1 MKKKQYRKL
10 KKSISKLEQSFFS
23 LWVDVIN
30 NRDIDKN
37 PSIDSIIPLVN
48 QWSIDKGIKDKAT
61 PLDQCRKT
69 FEEVEELREA
79 LQAQS
84 EDKEYFINSKGKKVN
99 TSEEIK
105 DALGDILVTIVIG
118 AQLQNLDLSDCFQSA
133 YNVIKSRTGKIQNGM
148 FVKDEDVKLQV
159 DIKPEN
165 LNIVYTP
172 SGERLTGSEDISTF
186 RQRMKTKV
194 EIKDEGQE

>member
-1 MKKKQYRKL
+1 MKKKQYRKI

-37 PSIDSIIPLVN
+37 PSIDRIIPLVN
-48 QWSIDKGIKDKAT
+48 QWSIDKGIKDNAT

-69 FEEVEELREA
+69 IEEVEELREA

-172 SGERLTGSEDISTF
+172 SGERLTGSEDLFTF